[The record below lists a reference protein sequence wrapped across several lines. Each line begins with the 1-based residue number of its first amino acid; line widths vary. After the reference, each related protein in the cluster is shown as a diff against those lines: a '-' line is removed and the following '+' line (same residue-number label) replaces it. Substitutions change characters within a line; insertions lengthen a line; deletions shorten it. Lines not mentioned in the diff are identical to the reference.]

1 MAATFEFVGKLKK
14 IEKETEKFKAF
25 EEKRYDSGW
34 TNQTFKFNAI
44 NGNNSHV
51 MQIRAGFWS
60 KKDGSV
66 DDGKMKI
73 YTQSKAEGGAKSQQM
88 EVAFVDRAN
97 PDVLSVNSASTS
109 TRPVKQKILRKTMSL
124 FSKATL

>member
-44 NGNNSHV
+44 NGTTRTSCRFV
-51 MQIRAGFWS
+51 QDF
-60 KKDGSV
+60 
-66 DDGKMKI
+66 
-73 YTQSKAEGGAKSQQM
+73 GA
-88 EVAFVDRAN
+88 
-97 PDVLSVNSASTS
+97 
-109 TRPVKQKILRKTMSL
+109 RKTDLSMM
-124 FSKATL
+124 AR

>member
-25 EEKRYDSGW
+25 EEKCYDSGW

-73 YTQSKAEGGAKSQQM
+73 YLHLIYTLLGMNMIQ
-88 EVAFVDRAN
+88 
-97 PDVLSVNSASTS
+97 
-109 TRPVKQKILRKTMSL
+109 KQI
-124 FSKATL
+124 

>member
-44 NGNNSHV
+44 NGNNSHI

-60 KKDGSV
+60 
-66 DDGKMKI
+66 
-73 YTQSKAEGGAKSQQM
+73 
-88 EVAFVDRAN
+88 RATISSRVKRISSS
-97 PDVLSVNSASTS
+97 PLPICTTHTCLPTA
-109 TRPVKQKILRKTMSL
+109 TRRRKVWQG
-124 FSKATL
+124 